1 MGETVTTKPVA
12 KKDHKLRN
20 ISICAAVGG
29 CGCLCRSLSWS
40 ARTAKSP
47 QDYRS
52 WYDAEVQETARR
64 LAGKEGG
71 RVDSGWG
78 DEVIENHRHSTPGEL
93 VISRRLQPDLIITPV
108 LILVSNICA
117 CVRACVIEWH
127 RGRRRVKTNAK
138 TQKKKKNPENA
149 SKMPDKPFMG
159 VRKRWTS
166 HRRAQTED

>member
-20 ISICAAVGG
+20 ISMCAAVGG

-71 RVDSGWG
+71 RVGSGWG
-78 DEVIENHRHSTPGEL
+78 TRHSTPGEL

-108 LILVSNICA
+108 LISVSNVCA
-117 CVRACVIEWH
+117 CVRACVTEWH
-127 RGRRRVKTNAK
+127 RGRRRVTTNTK
-138 TQKKKKNPENA
+138 DPEEKKN
-149 SKMPDKPFMG
+149 
-159 VRKRWTS
+159 
-166 HRRAQTED
+166 